1 MVALGGSIV
10 FPERIDWAFLRR
22 FRSFILRQVKKG
34 RKFVIV
40 VGGGRLSRMYVEAAA
55 KVTTV
60 KNEDKDWLG
69 IHATRSN
76 AHLLRTIFRDIADPV
91 VIDNRYKIKK
101 LRFPVTIASGWR
113 PGWSTDY
120 VAAALTHDF
129 GVKTFIVAGKP
140 DGVYTKDNVR
150 YKNAKYISKLTW
162 REYRKLIPARWEPG
176 SHAPVD
182 PVAAR
187 FAEKNNLVSVVVAG
201 TDLKNFN
208 ALLSGGNFRGTC
220 ISDSINITIWKK

>member
-1 MVALGGSIV
+1 MKSTNKTIILALGGSII
-10 FPERIDWAFLRR
+10 FPDQIDWIFLKK
-22 FRSFILRQVKKG
+22 LRLFVLQNVRKG
-34 RKFVIV
+34 KKFVIV
-40 VGGGRLSRMYVEAAA
+40 VGGGRLSRMYVGAAA
-55 KVTTV
+55 KITAV

-76 AHLLRTIFRDIADPV
+76 AHLLRTIFRNIADPV
-91 VIDNRYKIKK
+91 VIDNWQKIKRN

-120 VAAALTHDF
+120 VAAVIAREL
-129 GVKTFIVAGKP
+129 GAERFIIAGKP

-150 YKNAKYISKLTW
+150 YKSAKHIPEITW
-162 REYRKLIPARWEPG
+162 ADYRKLIPSKWKPS

-187 FAEKNNLVSVVVAG
+187 FAEKNKLTSIILAG
-201 TDLKNFN
+201 KNLKNLE
-208 ALLSGGNFRGTC
+208 ALLNSEKFKGT
-220 ISDSINITIWKK
+220 IIR

>member
-1 MVALGGSIV
+1 MKKIIVIALGGSIV
-10 FPERIDWAFLRR
+10 FPDQIDWVFLRH
-22 FRSFILRQVKKG
+22 FRSFILRQTKKG

-55 KVTTV
+55 KIASV

-76 AHLLRTIFRDIADPV
+76 AHLLRTIFRDVADPV
-91 VIDNRYKIKK
+91 VIDNRYRLKK
-101 LRFPVTIASGWR
+101 MKYPVTIASGWR

-120 VAAALTHDF
+120 VTAVLAHDF
-129 GVKTFIVAGKP
+129 GADNFIIAGKP
-140 DGVYTKDNVR
+140 DGVYTKDFIR
-150 YKNAKYISKLTW
+150 YKNARHIPEVSWKN
-162 REYRKLIPARWEPG
+162 YRKLIPAKWVPS

-187 FAEKNNLVSVVVAG
+187 FSERHKLVSVVVDG
-201 TDLKNFN
+201 RDLKNLE
-208 ALLSGGNFRGTC
+208 ALLNGKNFRGT
-220 ISDSINITIWKK
+220 IIR

>member
-1 MVALGGSIV
+1 M
-10 FPERIDWAFLRR
+10 
-22 FRSFILRQVKKG
+22 
-34 RKFVIV
+34 

-55 KVTTV
+55 KVTAV

-91 VIDNRYKIKK
+91 VIDNRYKIKEPK
-101 LRFPVTIASGWR
+101 FPLTIASGWR

-120 VAAALTHDF
+120 VAAVLAHDF
-129 GVKTFIVAGKP
+129 GVKEFVIVGKP
-140 DGVYTKDNVR
+140 DGVYTKDFMK
-150 YKNAKYISKLTW
+150 YKDAEHIPEITW
-162 REYRKLIPARWEPG
+162 RKYRKLIPAKWKPS

-187 FAEKNNLVSVVVAG
+187 FAEKNKLVSVVLAG
-201 TDLKNFN
+201 KDLKNLE
-208 ALLSGGNFRGTC
+208 ALLNNKDFKGT
-220 ISDSINITIWKK
+220 IIR

>member
-1 MVALGGSIV
+1 MKKTIVIALGGSVV
-10 FPERIDWAFLRR
+10 FPDHIDWGFLRQ
-22 FRSFILRQVKKG
+22 FRSFVLRQIKKG

-91 VIDNRYKIKK
+91 VIDGRHRIGK

-120 VAAALTHDF
+120 VASVLAHDF
-129 GVKTFIVAGKP
+129 GVEEFVIVGKP
-140 DGVYTKDNVR
+140 DGVYTKDFM
-150 YKNAKYISKLTW
+150 KHDDAEHIPEITW
-162 REYRKLIPARWEPG
+162 RRYRKLIPAKWKPS

-187 FAEKNNLVSVVVAG
+187 FAEKNKLVSVVLSG
-201 TDLKNFN
+201 KDLKNLE
-208 ALLSGGNFRGTC
+208 ALLNNKDFKGT
-220 ISDSINITIWKK
+220 IIK